1 MARSRD
7 TFQVMGDPIGANQSK
22 VNRILFATHYPGA
35 HIGGMY
41 QFGAE
46 LLFLVHIELQL
57 DKHLLP

>member
-41 QFGAE
+41 QFDAE
-46 LLFLVHIELQL
+46 LLFSVHIQL
-57 DKHLLP
+57 